1 MRNFVK
7 EIEDLTKSHVYMK
20 NPVQVNEIIN
30 NIVNGGTEKLQMVFD
45 FDNTITKQHE
55 NGKKHL
61 SSFGMF
67 EKCPSVTESFT
78 ELCEATTK
86 KYRRIEMDPT
96 VDMSEKQKKM
106 EEWWQITEESLKGLQ
121 VSPEE
126 INKVCIQL
134 GPSVRDGACELFLDL
149 HMANVPT
156 LVFSAGL
163 GDCVLAVL
171 KNFNI
176 MLPNVEIISNFLK
189 YDEDGTILG
198 FKDKLIHVFNKNEYA
213 IKGSSFYDKIA
224 DRQNVILLGDSLGD
238 ACMAEGM
245 EHLKNIL
252 KIGFLYERSE
262 EALPAYLDTF
272 DIVLLDDQTMNIP
285 RAIFDRIKNNTQS
298 GSELGTS

>member
-1 MRNFVK
+1 MKNFVK

-78 ELCEATTK
+78 KFCEATTN
-86 KYRRIEMDPT
+86 KYRKIEMDPT
-96 VDMSEKQKKM
+96 IDMSEKQKKM
-106 EEWWQITEESLKGLQ
+106 EEWWQITEESLKGLR

-126 INKVCIQL
+126 IEKVCMEL
-134 GPSVRDGACELFLDL
+134 GPSVRDGTCELFLDL
-149 HMANVPT
+149 HMANVPM

-213 IKGSSFYDKIA
+213 IKGSSFYNKIA
-224 DRQNVILLGDSLGD
+224 NRQNVILLGDSLGD

-245 EHLKNIL
+245 EHLENIL

-262 EALPAYLDTF
+262 EALPAYLETF

-285 RAIFDRIKNNTQS
+285 RAIFDRIKSNTPAGQ
-298 GSELGTS
+298 ELGVS